1 MNSLNKLLVSSVS
14 CSSSVLLSPA
24 VVSLFS
30 LSVKH
35 FVTLLRKVKKRK
47 VLVVTRPSVHDQKRS
62 STSSAQV
69 QQTAA
74 EPDLSERYPSGF
86 IQLQPSALLERR
98 LSAGGSQLPNHW

>member
-35 FVTLLRKVKKRK
+35 FVTLLRKVTGVGRNKT
-47 VLVVTRPSVHDQKRS
+47 VCT
-62 STSSAQV
+62 
-69 QQTAA
+69 
-74 EPDLSERYPSGF
+74 
-86 IQLQPSALLERR
+86 
-98 LSAGGSQLPNHW
+98 